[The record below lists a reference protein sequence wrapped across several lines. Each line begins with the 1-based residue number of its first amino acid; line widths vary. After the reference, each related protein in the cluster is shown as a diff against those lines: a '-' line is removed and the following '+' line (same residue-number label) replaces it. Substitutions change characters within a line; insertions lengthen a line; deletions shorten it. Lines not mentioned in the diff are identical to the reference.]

1 MGMILDMKRLALLAI
16 LGLAMPFTAIY
27 AHHSFAAE
35 YDANK
40 PLVMKGKFTK
50 MDWVN
55 PHSWV
60 YFDVTTPDG
69 KVENWGAE
77 TAPPNGLYRRG
88 WRKSAL
94 NVGDEIVIDGFAAKD
109 GSHTMN
115 ARSVTLAGGKRLFAG
130 SSGGDAGAAPSATPP
145 APANTKK

>member
-1 MGMILDMKRLALLAI
+1 MKRLALLAL
-16 LGLAMPFTAIY
+16 LGLALPLTAVF

-35 YDANK
+35 YDAGK
-40 PLVMKGKFTK
+40 PLTIKGKFTK

-60 YFDVTTPDG
+60 YIDVTTPDG

-94 NVGDEIVIDGFAAKD
+94 TPGDEITIEGFAAKD

-115 ARSVTLAGGKRLFAG
+115 ARSLTFSNGKRLFAG
-130 SSGGDAGAAPSATPP
+130 SSGGDSGAAPTGAAPP
-145 APANTKK
+145 AGAPKK